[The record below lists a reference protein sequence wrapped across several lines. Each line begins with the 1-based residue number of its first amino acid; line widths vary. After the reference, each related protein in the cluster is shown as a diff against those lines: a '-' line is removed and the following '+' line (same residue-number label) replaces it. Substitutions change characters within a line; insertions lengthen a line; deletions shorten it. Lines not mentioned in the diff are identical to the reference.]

1 MKKIPLS
8 TVVVLFVFVS
18 LFFVSIIAM
27 VLLFPKITNKD
38 QASFWNELIKMIFS
52 SLLSATVAYI
62 VSIVQNNSIQNRQEK
77 EELQTNLKRIKL
89 LVIEIKDN
97 KDVLERMQQGSFQ
110 IEKSLIEK
118 QISKKIYD
126 MYLDKM
132 DLDDL
137 VLENLIKYDKKL
149 SLFLNG
155 AKEQMESNYTALI
168 DSIDR
173 VLDGLGKVCIK

>member
-97 KDVLERMQQGSFQ
+97 KD
-110 IEKSLIEK
+110 
-118 QISKKIYD
+118 
-126 MYLDKM
+126 
-132 DLDDL
+132 
-137 VLENLIKYDKKL
+137 ENLIKYDKKL